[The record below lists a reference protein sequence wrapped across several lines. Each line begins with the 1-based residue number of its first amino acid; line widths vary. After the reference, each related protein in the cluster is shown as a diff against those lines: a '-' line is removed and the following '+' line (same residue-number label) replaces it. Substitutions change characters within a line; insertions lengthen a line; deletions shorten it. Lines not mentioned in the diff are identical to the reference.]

1 MKSKSPLNCLILTME
16 FSKRFVRFNWI
27 ILILIYLVIF
37 AGSFVRI
44 SGSGMGCPD
53 WPKCFGKWVP
63 PTEITDLPPDYREAY
78 LLKREK
84 KIEKFCRFLNSIGM
98 SETAVKI
105 RNNPDVYKEEA
116 FNVRKTW
123 TEYVNRL
130 LGFLAGNVM
139 IVGLIWF
146 FLGYKQTKL
155 KWLMFLNLILMGI
168 EGWFGSIVVATN
180 LVPWTIT
187 IHLFLALVILLIQIH
202 ILFKIRKINYS
213 EFHLEKSIRWL
224 IWFILVITFYQMFLG
239 TQVREA
245 TDFLVKQHIPRS
257 EFIERLG
264 LPFIIHR
271 SFSWL
276 VLILLV
282 FIAWKNEKSGKYNSI
297 RLAFAVLGVEL
308 ITGVLLA
315 YANMPGLVQTAH
327 LVFASILLGVLWQ
340 IALTLNNS
348 KE

>member
-1 MKSKSPLNCLILTME
+1 ME
-16 FSKRFVRFNWI
+16 FSKRFIRFNWI

-63 PTEITDLPPDYREAY
+63 PTEITDLPSDYREAY

-84 KIEKFCRFLNSIGM
+84 KVEKFCGFLNALGM
-98 SETAVKI
+98 SETALKI
-105 RNNPDVYKEEA
+105 RNNPDVFKEEA

-139 IVGLIWF
+139 IIGLIWF
-146 FLGYKQTKL
+146 FLYYRGSKL

-187 IHLFLALVILLIQIH
+187 IHLFLALVILLIQIY
-202 ILFKIRKINYS
+202 ILFKINLLKNNYIG
-213 EFHLEKSIRWL
+213 LEKMTRWF
-224 IWFILVITFYQMFLG
+224 IWFILIVTFYQMFLG

-245 TDFLVKQHIPRS
+245 TDYLIKRGVTRIDLVD
-257 EFIERLG
+257 RLG

-282 FIAWKNEKSGKYNSI
+282 FVAWKNEKSGKYNSI
-297 RLAFAVLGVEL
+297 RLAFVVLGIEL

-315 YANMPGLVQTAH
+315 YAKMPGLVQTAH
-327 LVFASILLGVLWQ
+327 LVFASILLGILWYV
-340 IALTLNNS
+340 ALAMNRS
-348 KE
+348 KEWR

>member
-1 MKSKSPLNCLILTME
+1 ME
-16 FSKRFVRFNWI
+16 FSKRFIRFHWI
-27 ILILIYLVIF
+27 LLILIYLVIF

-63 PTEITDLPPDYREAY
+63 PTEITDLPSDYRDAY
-78 LLKREK
+78 LLKRQK
-84 KIEKFCRFLNSIGM
+84 KVEKFCSFLNVIGM
-98 SETAVKI
+98 PQTALKI
-105 RNNPDVYKEEA
+105 RNNPDVLKEEA

-139 IVGLIWF
+139 IIGLIWF
-146 FLGYKQTKL
+146 FVSYRNSKL
-155 KWLMFLNLILMGI
+155 KWLMFLNLLLIGI

-187 IHLFLALVILLIQIH
+187 IHLFLALVILLIQVY
-202 ILFKIRKINYS
+202 ILFKISNINT
-213 EFHLEKSIRWL
+213 ERVRVPKLTRWL
-224 IWFILVITFYQMFLG
+224 IWFILVVTFYQMFLG

-245 TDFLVKQHIPRS
+245 TDFLLKQGVERS
-257 EFIERLG
+257 NLIEQLG

-276 VLILLV
+276 VLALLV
-282 FIAWKNEKSGKYNSI
+282 YIAWKNEKGDKNRLI
-297 RLAFAVLGVEL
+297 RLSFIVLAIEL

-315 YANMPGLVQTAH
+315 YAKMPGLVQTSH
-327 LVFASILLGVLWQ
+327 LVFASIILGILWFLCLRM
-340 IALTLNNS
+340 A
-348 KE
+348 K